1 MISVIIPSYNSE
13 STIEKCIK
21 ALKEQSYKDPYEII
35 LADSSIDRTPEIV
48 SSLFPEITYHH
59 FDKKTDPGTARN
71 KGLEMAK
78 GEIIAFIDSDCVAEK
93 DWLENIAR
101 HHAGEYRV
109 VGGVVCNGNDPA
121 SNVAWAGYMAEFRE
135 FLPEM
140 QPHEVE
146 HIPTCN
152 ISYKKS
158 IFSDYGFFQ
167 GRYYPQEDLV
177 FNHLLRENGEKILC
191 DPSIRI
197 YHNHRTSLK
206 DFLDHQKR
214 IGAITSRVLKT
225 LDLEGAF
232 IARHRAVTLLAMP
245 VLPLVKFFRTISVF
259 MRYQPSTVFRRPLA
273 VLIFIAGLLYWIRG
287 FVRGV
292 FDEPM

>member
-21 ALKEQSYKDPYEII
+21 ALKDQSYAGQYEII
-35 LADSSIDRTPEIV
+35 LVDSSMDRTPEIV

-59 FDKKTDPGTARN
+59 FENKTDPGTARN
-71 KGLEMAK
+71 RGLELAQ
-78 GEIIAFIDSDCVAEK
+78 GEIIAFIDSDCVAER
-93 DWLENIAR
+93 DWLESIAR
-101 HHAGEYRV
+101 HHSEEYRV

-140 QPHEVE
+140 PPREVE

-152 ISYKKS
+152 ISYKRS
-158 IFSDYGFFQ
+158 IFHDYGFFQ

-177 FNHLLRENGEKILC
+177 FNHALRENGERILC
-191 DPSIRI
+191 HPSIRI
-197 YHNHRTSLK
+197 HHNHRTVLR
-206 DFLDHQKR
+206 DFLEHQKR

-225 LDLEGAF
+225 LSLEGAF
-232 IARHRAVTLLAMP
+232 IARSRVMALLMMP
-245 VLPLVKFFRTISVF
+245 LLPLVKFFRTISVF
-259 MRYQPSTVFRRPLA
+259 LRYQPGTLFKRPVA
-273 VLIFIAGLLYWIRG
+273 VLIFFIGLSYWIRG
-287 FVRGV
+287 FVKGV
-292 FDEPM
+292 FDKPM